1 MGAVNDRAWAA
12 RYDGHVKG
20 LRHLALKSR
29 DLRATERFYVDVLGL
44 RIAFPH
50 SGMLFLETPGG
61 DDLLNFV
68 QTGKTFD
75 PAAGGFDHFGLHLP
89 KAEWKRVGERLKHA
103 KVRIRGRRGRSAV
116 YVEDPNGYT
125 VELYCD

>member
-1 MGAVNDRAWAA
+1 MP
-12 RYDGHVKG
+12 

-29 DLRATERFYVDVLGL
+29 DLAATERFYIDLLGL
-44 RIAFPH
+44 EIAFPH
-50 SGMLFLETPGG
+50 RGMLFLQTPGG

-68 QTGKTFD
+68 ATRGAVEPD
-75 PAAGGFDHFGLHLP
+75 RGGFDHFGLQFRP
-89 KAEWKRVGERLKHA
+89 AEWRKVCERIKRAG
-103 KVRIRGRRGRSAV
+103 VRVHGRRGRSAI

>member
-1 MGAVNDRAWAA
+1 MP
-12 RYDGHVKG
+12 

-29 DLRATERFYVDVLGL
+29 DLTATERFYVDLLGL

-50 SGMLFLETPGG
+50 RGMLFLETPGE

-68 QTGKTFD
+68 QTRGTVAAD
-75 PAAGGFDHFGLHLP
+75 AGGFDHFGVHLP
-89 KAEWKRVGERLKHA
+89 RGEWRKVCERLKRA
-103 KVRIRGRRGRSAV
+103 GVRVRGRRGRSAI

>member
-1 MGAVNDRAWAA
+1 MP
-12 RYDGHVKG
+12 

-29 DLRATERFYVDVLGL
+29 DLAATERFYVDLLGL

-50 SGMLFLETPGG
+50 RGMLFLETPGE

-68 QTGKTFD
+68 QTRGD
-75 PAAGGFDHFGLHLP
+75 VDASAGGFDHFGVHLP
-89 KAEWKRVGERLKHA
+89 RGDWRKVCERLKRA
-103 KVRIRGRRGRSAV
+103 GVRVRGRRGRSAI